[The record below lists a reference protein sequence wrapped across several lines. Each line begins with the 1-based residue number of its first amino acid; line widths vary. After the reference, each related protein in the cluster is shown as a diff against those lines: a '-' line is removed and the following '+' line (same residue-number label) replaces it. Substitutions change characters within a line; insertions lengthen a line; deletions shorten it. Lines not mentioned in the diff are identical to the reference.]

1 MKKLSL
7 LAIGLMAALAAPA
20 AFADDSKTG
29 TVTANVPSTCEIQFI
44 ENVHGEFAANI
55 TSTSATGNIAVL
67 CNKDAGYSL
76 STPSTD
82 SAGRFTLNAI
92 SGTAGATMEAELRE
106 TVTGQPWSNTDLV
119 GGQGTG
125 QTVYHSYQVVFN
137 PAGGVIPAVGSYTA
151 DVTVDLTAT
160 F

>member
-20 AFADDSKTG
+20 AFADDSKTV
-29 TVTANVPSTCEIQFI
+29 TVTANVQSTCEIQFV
-44 ENVHGEFAANI
+44 ENVHGEFAPRVASI
-55 TSTSATGNIAVL
+55 TASGLIAVL

-76 STPSTD
+76 STPTTD

-125 QTVYHSYQVVFN
+125 QIVYHSYQVLFN
-137 PAGGVIPAVGSYTA
+137 PDGGIPAVGSYTA
-151 DVTVDLTAT
+151 DVTVDLTGT